1 MSLNVPAARQANTR
15 EYARLNRTSSW
26 LEGSTRCHVICWRV
40 ESAPAPM
47 DRCRK
52 CSNEGDTDAKEVV
65 HGFTLFLAIL
75 AAKLNRSGIGTV
87 VAWVGRRKV

>member
-1 MSLNVPAARQANTR
+1 MKV
-15 EYARLNRTSSW
+15 TS
-26 LEGSTRCHVICWRV
+26 
-40 ESAPAPM
+40 
-47 DRCRK
+47 
-52 CSNEGDTDAKEVV
+52 NAKEVV